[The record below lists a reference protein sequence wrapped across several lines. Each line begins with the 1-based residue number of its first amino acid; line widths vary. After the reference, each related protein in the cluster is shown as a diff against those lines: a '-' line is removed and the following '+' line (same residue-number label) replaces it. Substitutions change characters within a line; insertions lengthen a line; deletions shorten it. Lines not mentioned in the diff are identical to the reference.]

1 MQLFYFKSRA
11 QNGNPILEEDEL
23 GHCVRTLRKQ
33 VGDNLHLIDG
43 VGGLYLG
50 ELLSF
55 DKRQAE
61 VRILENLPRQLP
73 SALDLH
79 LVVAPTKNMDRV
91 EWLLE
96 KAIEIGLARF
106 TPLLASHS
114 ERKNIRVDRLE
125 KIALAAAKQSLN
137 LQLPQ
142 IDEMIDFKSFM
153 QQNVANETNFIAHC
167 YADEPR
173 QFLPLALQN
182 VATTAANT
190 PQKITI
196 LIGPEGDFSPKE
208 VAEAIKNGY
217 KAIILGNTRLRTE
230 TAGLIAAAMVASQ
243 NYTLATK

>member
-1 MQLFYFKSRA
+1 MQLFYFKSRS

-61 VRILENLPRQLP
+61 VRILENLPRQVPPPLN
-73 SALDLH
+73 LH

-96 KAIEIGLARF
+96 KAIEIGLTRF
-106 TPLLASHS
+106 TPLLTTHS

-142 IDEMIDFKSFM
+142 IDEMIDFKTFM
-153 QQNVANETNFIAHC
+153 QQNVANESSFIAHC

-173 QFLPLALQN
+173 QFLPLVLETLDT
-182 VATTAANT
+182 ATNT
-190 PQKITI
+190 PQKVTI
-196 LIGPEGDFSPKE
+196 LIGPEGDFTPKE
-208 VAEAIKNGY
+208 VAEATKLAY
-217 KAIILGNTRLRTE
+217 QAIILGNTRLRTE
-230 TAGLIAAAMVASQ
+230 TAGLIAAAMVAAR
-243 NYTLATK
+243 NYSLSTK